1 MWLLIMI
8 VVLFVV
14 IDVVMLIS
22 FVGGSS
28 DW

>member
-22 FVGGSS
+22 FIRGSS